1 MSTAPKKAPAK
12 ASRPDNKLPYAG
24 RHLFVGGLVA
34 LLFGSMAARAAYLHV
49 VDQAFLRKQG
59 DMRMQRVESVTA
71 HRGMLRDRNGQPL
84 AVSTPVVS
92 IWINPKEARAGKL
105 DIPALAKALEV
116 DATWLRQRLARNGQ
130 REFLWLK
137 RHLAPSAAEGVLAQA
152 FPGVAGKTEYRRF
165 YPEGEV
171 TAHLLGFTNLD
182 DEGQEGL
189 ELELDEQ
196 LRGVPGEKR
205 VLRDLKGSM
214 VKDVALLRAARPG
227 KDIDL
232 SFDVRTQY
240 LAYRELAEAI
250 ARNGA
255 KAGTAVAL
263 DVETGEVLAMVNQ
276 PSYNPNNRVKLRPDQ
291 MRNRAVTDM
300 FEPGSTMK
308 PFTVAAALESG
319 KYSPRSLFNTN
330 PGTLTV
336 YNKTIRDHE
345 NYGVIDL
352 GTIITKSSNVGA
364 AQIAQSLPKE
374 TLPQFFGR
382 FGFGHSTGSGFP
394 GESAG
399 RLQPPERWRPVEI
412 ATMSY
417 GYGLTVTALQL
428 AHGYATL
435 AAGGVARPV
444 SFLKVD
450 RPVTGKRVLDGKF
463 AQQLMP
469 MMESVVTADG
479 TAIKA
484 AVPGYRVAGK
494 TGTAHKAQN
503 GSYAADEYMSTFV
516 GLAPASKPR
525 VVLVVVVDSPGNG
538 QYYGGLVSAPVFSR
552 IMAETLRL
560 MNVEPDRSAEHLA
573 QQGGLPP
580 AARPRRTGA

>member
-1 MSTAPKKAPAK
+1 MNRTA
-12 ASRPDNKLPYAG
+12 RPDNRLPYAR
-24 RHLFVGGLVA
+24 RHLFVGGLMLV
-34 LLFGSMAARAAYLHV
+34 LFGSMAARAAYLHV
-49 VDQAFLRKQG
+49 IDQEFLRKQG
-59 DMRMQRVESVTA
+59 DMRMQHVESITA

-92 IWINPKEARAGKL
+92 IWINPREAIDEKL
-105 DIPALAKALEV
+105 DVPALAKALEV
-116 DATWLRQRLARNGQ
+116 DTTWLKQRLERNSQ

-137 RHLAPSAAEGVLAQA
+137 RHLSPPAAEAVLAQE

-171 TAHLLGFTNLD
+171 TAHVLGFTNLD

-189 ELELDEQ
+189 ELKLDQ
-196 LRGVPGEKR
+196 ALRGVPGEKR

-214 VKDVALLRAARPG
+214 VKDVALLRPARPG
-227 KDIDL
+227 ADIDL

-240 LAYRELAEAI
+240 LAYRELADAI
-250 ARNGA
+250 ARNNA

-276 PSYNPNNRVKLRPDQ
+276 PSYNPNNREKLRPDQ

-308 PFTVAAALESG
+308 PFTISAALESG
-319 KYSPRSLFNTN
+319 KYTPHSLFNTN
-330 PGTLTV
+330 PGSLTI

-364 AQIAQSLPKE
+364 SQIALSLPKE
-374 TLPQFFGR
+374 TLPLFFSR
-382 FGFGHSTGSGFP
+382 FGFGKTTGSGFP

-399 RLQPPERWRPVEI
+399 RLQPPDHWRPVEI

-435 AAGGVARPV
+435 AAGGIERPV
-444 SFLKVD
+444 SFLKVNG
-450 RPVTGKRVLDGKF
+450 PVAGKRVLDEKVA
-463 AQQLMP
+463 AQLIP

-479 TAIKA
+479 TAVKA

-503 GSYAADEYMSTFV
+503 GSYSSDQYMSTFI
-516 GLAPASKPR
+516 GMAPASKPR
-525 VVLVVVVDSPGNG
+525 VVLAVVVDSPSNG

-573 QQGGLPP
+573 QQGRLPP
-580 AARPRRTGA
+580 AAHVGRTGA